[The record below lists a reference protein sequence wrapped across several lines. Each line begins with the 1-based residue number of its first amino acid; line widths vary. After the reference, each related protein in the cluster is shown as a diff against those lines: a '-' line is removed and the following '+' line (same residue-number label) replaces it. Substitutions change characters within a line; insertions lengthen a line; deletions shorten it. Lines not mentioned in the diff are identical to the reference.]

1 MKNEIEIL
9 AEKATEMQKKVYELV
24 ASGTKEDLM
33 MSSAILM
40 KTAIELYTVIL
51 PDEAIESMLTNEI
64 VNSIPAIRE
73 KMEGSLYP
81 TVHQENII
89 WHGF

>member
-1 MKNEIEIL
+1 MKNDIEKL
-9 AEKATEMQKKVYELV
+9 NEKALKMQQRVYELV

-40 KTAIELYTVIL
+40 KTSIELYTVIL

-64 VNSIPAIRE
+64 VDSIPAIRQ
-73 KMEGSLYP
+73 KMEGSLNP
-81 TVHQENII
+81 TVH
-89 WHGF
+89 

>member
-9 AEKATEMQKKVYELV
+9 AKKATEMQKKVYELV

-51 PDEAIESMLTNEI
+51 PDEAIENMLTNEI

-73 KMEGSLYP
+73 KMQGTINP
-81 TVHQENII
+81 TVH
-89 WHGF
+89 

>member
-1 MKNEIEIL
+1 MKNDIEKL
-9 AEKATEMQKKVYELV
+9 AEKATQMQRKVYELV
-24 ASGTKEDLM
+24 SSGTKDDLM

-64 VNSIPAIRE
+64 LNSIPAIRQ
-73 KMEGSLYP
+73 KMEGTIKVTL
-81 TVHQENII
+81 H
-89 WHGF
+89 

>member
-1 MKNEIEIL
+1 MKNDIEKL
-9 AEKATEMQKKVYELV
+9 NEKALKMQQRVYELV

-40 KTAIELYTVIL
+40 KTSIELYTVIL
-51 PDEAIESMLTNEI
+51 PDEAIENMLTNEI

-73 KMEGSLYP
+73 KMEGSINP
-81 TVHQENII
+81 TVH
-89 WHGF
+89 

>member
-1 MKNEIEIL
+1 MKNDIEKL
-9 AEKATEMQKKVYELV
+9 TEKATQMQKKIYELV
-24 ASGTKEDLM
+24 SSGSKDDLL

-51 PDEAIESMLTNEI
+51 PDEAIENMLTNEI

-73 KMEGSLYP
+73 KMEGSLHV
-81 TVHQENII
+81 TVH
-89 WHGF
+89 

>member
-1 MKNEIEIL
+1 MKNDIEKL
-9 AEKATEMQKKVYELV
+9 NEKATEMQKRVYELV

-40 KTAIELYTVIL
+40 KTSIELYTVIL
-51 PDEAIESMLTNEI
+51 PDEAIENMLTNEI

-73 KMEGSLYP
+73 KMEGSLNP
-81 TVHQENII
+81 TVH
-89 WHGF
+89 

>member
-1 MKNEIEIL
+1 MKQIEIRM
-9 AEKATEMQKKVYELV
+9 EEMQKKLYELV
-24 ASGTKEDLM
+24 SSGSKEDLL
-33 MSSAILM
+33 MSSAILI

-73 KMEGSLYP
+73 KMEGTINP
-81 TVHQENII
+81 TVH
-89 WHGF
+89 